1 MWNLTLFWFCHAVKL
16 VFCLCLLK
24 LNASIT
30 INVLH
35 QLAYNHERGS
45 LRISVY
51 RWQDLVTQYPLS
63 TRCLLWFCLSFFVP
77 KIWMRPWSKNKK
89 SGWVALAAHQIII
102 FWYHDLSQGH
112 VSSLRFPP
120 SFFPW
125 PFLFEYECLMPLSL
139 ENIVLLEL
147 QWHQA
152 PPCSSWD
159 IGRVAPLIFSN

>member
-1 MWNLTLFWFCHAVKL
+1 MWNLTLFWFCQAVKL

-63 TRCLLWFCLSFFVP
+63 TRCLLWFCLIFFVP

-120 SFFPW
+120 SFFSMAVSFW
-125 PFLFEYECLMPLSL
+125 VWMPNAIKFRKYSFTRT
-139 ENIVLLEL
+139 
-147 QWHQA
+147 
-152 PPCSSWD
+152 S
-159 IGRVAPLIFSN
+159 VAPSATLF